1 MLEGLRAKLRP
12 GSKGE
17 AVSKVDTS
25 GQKMASQAAQL
36 RGSSA
41 ATEGGT
47 KIWPVGLLAAEKEP
61 EDPTAPGKPIPH
73 HAPDDA
79 GVINR
84 LFRFDIEDI

>member
-1 MLEGLRAKLRP
+1 MLDGLRAKLRP

-36 RGSSA
+36 RGSA
-41 ATEGGT
+41 VAEGGT
-47 KIWPVGLLAAEKEP
+47 KIWPVGLLAAEKDH
-61 EDPTAPGKPIPH
+61 EDPNAPGKPIPR

-84 LFRFDIEDI
+84 LFRLDIEDI